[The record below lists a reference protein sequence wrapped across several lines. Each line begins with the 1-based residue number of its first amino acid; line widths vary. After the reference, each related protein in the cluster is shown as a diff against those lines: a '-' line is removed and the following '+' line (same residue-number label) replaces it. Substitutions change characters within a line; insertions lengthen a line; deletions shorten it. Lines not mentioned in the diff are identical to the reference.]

1 MNELLSVLPLIIV
14 LVVFYTILWVPQRR
28 RNKRHTEMLKELKI
42 GNNVITD
49 SGIHG
54 RIVAVD
60 EKTVTLVLKKGEA
73 VIDKSKIFGVVWK
86 KSSKSFF
93 LPVISISLF
102 ALVYVQ
108 DLSPKLGL
116 DLQGGISVILT
127 ADEGTEQELIEQAVE
142 IMRTRIEAFGDV
154 QEPEIAIS
162 GENSV
167 LVQLP
172 GVTDQE
178 KAIEALGTTGLLT
191 FRPVLDSSLNT
202 GYSPALDLIVNP
214 DDPEDVTTVV
224 KEGITGVDE
233 VIGVSI
239 ADNPEF
245 ESYILSVNSG
255 YPVIYRLGPAEL
267 TGNDIAD
274 AIAVFPENE
283 WIVSLEFKDESASL
297 FTDLTKKLANENGE
311 QRKLAIVL
319 DGEVVSAPGI
329 AFDVDP
335 TVGITGGTAAISMGN
350 ADGGEAANNLA
361 IILRYGALPVSF
373 ERSSIEKV
381 SATLGEDTLNLGLQ
395 AGLIGLIIV
404 SLYLILYYRSL
415 GLVAIIGLTSF
426 GLLFYSVITL
436 LGQYQGFT
444 LTLSGIAGIIV
455 SIGLAADSYIV
466 TFEKFKDEIKIGR
479 SFQFAADKAAT
490 DAWRTILTADFVSL
504 SAALLLYILAIGPI
518 RGFALAL
525 GVATV
530 FDLIFTRL
538 YTRNFV
544 PLVSGFSN
552 NVRFYFPIKEKDL
565 QND

>member
-1 MNELLSVLPLIIV
+1 VCC
-14 LVVFYTILWVPQRR
+14 
-28 RNKRHTEMLKELKI
+28 
-42 GNNVITD
+42 
-49 SGIHG
+49 
-54 RIVAVD
+54 
-60 EKTVTLVLKKGEA
+60 EKN
-73 VIDKSKIFGVVWK
+73 
-86 KSSKSFF
+86 
-93 LPVISISLF
+93 
-102 ALVYVQ
+102 
-108 DLSPKLGL
+108 
-116 DLQGGISVILT
+116 LT

-283 WIVSLEFKDESASL
+283 WIVS
-297 FTDLTKKLANENGE
+297 
-311 QRKLAIVL
+311 
-319 DGEVVSAPGI
+319 EVVSAPGI

-404 SLYLILYYRSL
+404 SLYLILYYRTL

-426 GLLFYSVITL
+426 GLLF
-436 LGQYQGFT
+436 
-444 LTLSGIAGIIV
+444 
-455 SIGLAADSYIV
+455 
-466 TFEKFKDEIKIGR
+466 
-479 SFQFAADKAAT
+479 
-490 DAWRTILTADFVSL
+490 
-504 SAALLLYILAIGPI
+504 
-518 RGFALAL
+518 
-525 GVATV
+525 
-530 FDLIFTRL
+530 
-538 YTRNFV
+538 
-544 PLVSGFSN
+544 
-552 NVRFYFPIKEKDL
+552 
-565 QND
+565 

>member
-1 MNELLSVLPLIIV
+1 
-14 LVVFYTILWVPQRR
+14 
-28 RNKRHTEMLKELKI
+28 
-42 GNNVITD
+42 
-49 SGIHG
+49 
-54 RIVAVD
+54 
-60 EKTVTLVLKKGEA
+60 
-73 VIDKSKIFGVVWK
+73 
-86 KSSKSFF
+86 
-93 LPVISISLF
+93 
-102 ALVYVQ
+102 
-108 DLSPKLGL
+108 
-116 DLQGGISVILT
+116 
-127 ADEGTEQELIEQAVE
+127 
-142 IMRTRIEAFGDV
+142 
-154 QEPEIAIS
+154 
-162 GENSV
+162 
-167 LVQLP
+167 
-172 GVTDQE
+172 
-178 KAIEALGTTGLLT
+178 
-191 FRPVLDSSLNT
+191 
-202 GYSPALDLIVNP
+202 
-214 DDPEDVTTVV
+214 
-224 KEGITGVDE
+224 
-233 VIGVSI
+233 
-239 ADNPEF
+239 
-245 ESYILSVNSG
+245 
-255 YPVIYRLGPAEL
+255 
-267 TGNDIAD
+267 
-274 AIAVFPENE
+274 
-283 WIVSLEFKDESASL
+283 
-297 FTDLTKKLANENGE
+297 
-311 QRKLAIVL
+311 
-319 DGEVVSAPGI
+319 
-329 AFDVDP
+329 
-335 TVGITGGTAAISMGN
+335 MGN

-404 SLYLILYYRSL
+404 SLYLILYYRTL

>member
-1 MNELLSVLPLIIV
+1 M
-14 LVVFYTILWVPQRR
+14 
-28 RNKRHTEMLKELKI
+28 K
-42 GNNVITD
+42 
-49 SGIHG
+49 
-54 RIVAVD
+54 
-60 EKTVTLVLKKGEA
+60 
-73 VIDKSKIFGVVWK
+73 KIFK
-86 KSSKSFF
+86 ILF

-108 DLSPKLGL
+108 ELSPKLGL

-267 TGNDIAD
+267 TGNDISD

-283 WIVSLEFKDESASL
+283 WIVSLEFKDDSASL
-297 FTDLTKKLANENGE
+297 FTDLT
-311 QRKLAIVL
+311 
-319 DGEVVSAPGI
+319 S
-329 AFDVDP
+329 
-335 TVGITGGTAAISMGN
+335 
-350 ADGGEAANNLA
+350 
-361 IILRYGALPVSF
+361 
-373 ERSSIEKV
+373 
-381 SATLGEDTLNLGLQ
+381 
-395 AGLIGLIIV
+395 
-404 SLYLILYYRSL
+404 
-415 GLVAIIGLTSF
+415 
-426 GLLFYSVITL
+426 
-436 LGQYQGFT
+436 
-444 LTLSGIAGIIV
+444 
-455 SIGLAADSYIV
+455 
-466 TFEKFKDEIKIGR
+466 
-479 SFQFAADKAAT
+479 
-490 DAWRTILTADFVSL
+490 
-504 SAALLLYILAIGPI
+504 
-518 RGFALAL
+518 
-525 GVATV
+525 
-530 FDLIFTRL
+530 
-538 YTRNFV
+538 
-544 PLVSGFSN
+544 
-552 NVRFYFPIKEKDL
+552 
-565 QND
+565 

>member
-1 MNELLSVLPLIIV
+1 M
-14 LVVFYTILWVPQRR
+14 
-28 RNKRHTEMLKELKI
+28 K
-42 GNNVITD
+42 
-49 SGIHG
+49 
-54 RIVAVD
+54 
-60 EKTVTLVLKKGEA
+60 
-73 VIDKSKIFGVVWK
+73 KIFK
-86 KSSKSFF
+86 ILF

-108 DLSPKLGL
+108 ELSPKLGL

-283 WIVSLEFKDESASL
+283 WIVSLEFKDDSASL

-404 SLYLILYYRSL
+404 SLYLILYYRTL

-436 LGQYQGFT
+436 LG
-444 LTLSGIAGIIV
+444 LS
-455 SIGLAADSYIV
+455 
-466 TFEKFKDEIKIGR
+466 
-479 SFQFAADKAAT
+479 
-490 DAWRTILTADFVSL
+490 
-504 SAALLLYILAIGPI
+504 
-518 RGFALAL
+518 
-525 GVATV
+525 
-530 FDLIFTRL
+530 LIH
-538 YTRNFV
+538 
-544 PLVSGFSN
+544 
-552 NVRFYFPIKEKDL
+552 I
-565 QND
+565 

>member
-1 MNELLSVLPLIIV
+1 M
-14 LVVFYTILWVPQRR
+14 
-28 RNKRHTEMLKELKI
+28 K
-42 GNNVITD
+42 
-49 SGIHG
+49 
-54 RIVAVD
+54 
-60 EKTVTLVLKKGEA
+60 
-73 VIDKSKIFGVVWK
+73 KIFK
-86 KSSKSFF
+86 ILF

-108 DLSPKLGL
+108 ELSPKLGL

-297 FTDLTKKLANENGE
+297 FTD
-311 QRKLAIVL
+311 
-319 DGEVVSAPGI
+319 
-329 AFDVDP
+329 
-335 TVGITGGTAAISMGN
+335 
-350 ADGGEAANNLA
+350 
-361 IILRYGALPVSF
+361 
-373 ERSSIEKV
+373 
-381 SATLGEDTLNLGLQ
+381 
-395 AGLIGLIIV
+395 
-404 SLYLILYYRSL
+404 
-415 GLVAIIGLTSF
+415 
-426 GLLFYSVITL
+426 
-436 LGQYQGFT
+436 
-444 LTLSGIAGIIV
+444 
-455 SIGLAADSYIV
+455 
-466 TFEKFKDEIKIGR
+466 
-479 SFQFAADKAAT
+479 
-490 DAWRTILTADFVSL
+490 
-504 SAALLLYILAIGPI
+504 
-518 RGFALAL
+518 
-525 GVATV
+525 
-530 FDLIFTRL
+530 
-538 YTRNFV
+538 
-544 PLVSGFSN
+544 
-552 NVRFYFPIKEKDL
+552 
-565 QND
+565 

>member
-1 MNELLSVLPLIIV
+1 MKKY
-14 LVVFYTILWVPQRR
+14 FKIL
-28 RNKRHTEMLKELKI
+28 
-42 GNNVITD
+42 
-49 SGIHG
+49 
-54 RIVAVD
+54 
-60 EKTVTLVLKKGEA
+60 
-73 VIDKSKIFGVVWK
+73 
-86 KSSKSFF
+86 F
-93 LPVISISLF
+93 LPILSIGLF
-102 ALVYVQ
+102 LIVYTQ
-108 DLSPKLGL
+108 NISPKLGL

-127 ADEGTEQELIEQAVE
+127 AEEGTDQELIEQAVE

-191 FRPVLDSSLNT
+191 FRPVLDSSLTT
-202 GYSPALDLIVNP
+202 GYSPALSLVVNP

-224 KEGITGVDE
+224 KPGVTGVDD
-233 VIGVSI
+233 VIGISLN
-239 ADNPEF
+239 DNPEF

-255 YPVIYRLGPAEL
+255 YPVVYQLGPAEL
-267 TGNDIAD
+267 TGNDISD

-283 WIVSLEFKDESASL
+283 WIVSLEFKDSSAEK
-297 FTDLTKKLANENGE
+297 FTELTKKLANENGE
-311 QRKLAIVL
+311 KRKLAIVL

-335 TVGITGGTAAISMGN
+335 SVGITGGTAAISMGN

-404 SLYLILYYRSL
+404 SVYLILYYRIL
-415 GLVAIIGLTSF
+415 GLIAIAGLSSF
-426 GLLFYSVITL
+426 GLLFYSVISL
-436 LGQYQGFT
+436 LGEYQGFT

-479 SFQFAADKAAT
+479 SFNFAADKAAS
-490 DAWRTILTADFVSL
+490 DAWKTILTADFVSL
-504 SAALLLYILAIGPI
+504 SAATLLYVLAIGPI

-525 GVATV
+525 GVATI
-530 FDLIFTRL
+530 FDLMFTRL
-538 YTRNFV
+538 YTRNSV
-544 PLVSGFSN
+544 PAVSGISSN
-552 NVRFYFPIKEKDL
+552 SRLFFPIKTKDL
-565 QND
+565 VND

>member
-1 MNELLSVLPLIIV
+1 M
-14 LVVFYTILWVPQRR
+14 
-28 RNKRHTEMLKELKI
+28 
-42 GNNVITD
+42 
-49 SGIHG
+49 
-54 RIVAVD
+54 
-60 EKTVTLVLKKGEA
+60 
-73 VIDKSKIFGVVWK
+73 
-86 KSSKSFF
+86 
-93 LPVISISLF
+93 
-102 ALVYVQ
+102 
-108 DLSPKLGL
+108 
-116 DLQGGISVILT
+116 
-127 ADEGTEQELIEQAVE
+127 
-142 IMRTRIEAFGDV
+142 
-154 QEPEIAIS
+154 
-162 GENSV
+162 
-167 LVQLP
+167 
-172 GVTDQE
+172 
-178 KAIEALGTTGLLT
+178 
-191 FRPVLDSSLNT
+191 
-202 GYSPALDLIVNP
+202 
-214 DDPEDVTTVV
+214 
-224 KEGITGVDE
+224 
-233 VIGVSI
+233 SI

>member
-1 MNELLSVLPLIIV
+1 MKKLFKILFLPL
-14 LVVFYTILWVPQRR
+14 
-28 RNKRHTEMLKELKI
+28 
-42 GNNVITD
+42 
-49 SGIHG
+49 
-54 RIVAVD
+54 
-60 EKTVTLVLKKGEA
+60 
-73 VIDKSKIFGVVWK
+73 
-86 KSSKSFF
+86 
-93 LPVISISLF
+93 ISISLF
-102 ALVYVQ
+102 SLVYYQ
-108 DLSPKLGL
+108 NLSPKLGL

-127 ADEGTEQELIEQAVE
+127 ADEGTDQELIEQAVE

-178 KAIEALGTTGLLT
+178 RAIEALGTTGLLT
-191 FRPVLDSSLNT
+191 FRPVLDSSMST
-202 GYSPALDLIVNP
+202 GYSPALELIVDP
-214 DDPEDVTTVV
+214 DDPENVSTAI

-233 VIGVSI
+233 VIGISI
-239 ADNPEF
+239 EDNPEF

-255 YPVIYRLGPAEL
+255 YPVIYQLGPAEL

-297 FTDLTKKLANENGE
+297 FTELTKKLANENGDK
-311 QRKLAIVL
+311 RKLAIVL

-350 ADGGEAANNLA
+350 ADGGESANNLA

-373 ERSSIEKV
+373 ERSSIQKV
-381 SATLGEDTLNLGLQ
+381 SATLGENTLNLGLQ

-404 SLYLILYYRSL
+404 SLYLILYYRIL
-415 GLVAIIGLTSF
+415 GFVAIVGLTSF
-426 GLLFYSVITL
+426 VLLFYSVITL
-436 LGQYQGFT
+436 LGEYQGFT

-466 TFEKFKDEIKIGR
+466 TFEKFKD
-479 SFQFAADKAAT
+479 
-490 DAWRTILTADFVSL
+490 
-504 SAALLLYILAIGPI
+504 
-518 RGFALAL
+518 
-525 GVATV
+525 
-530 FDLIFTRL
+530 
-538 YTRNFV
+538 
-544 PLVSGFSN
+544 
-552 NVRFYFPIKEKDL
+552 
-565 QND
+565 

>member
-1 MNELLSVLPLIIV
+1 MKKLFKILFLPLI
-14 LVVFYTILWVPQRR
+14 Y
-28 RNKRHTEMLKELKI
+28 
-42 GNNVITD
+42 
-49 SGIHG
+49 
-54 RIVAVD
+54 
-60 EKTVTLVLKKGEA
+60 
-73 VIDKSKIFGVVWK
+73 
-86 KSSKSFF
+86 
-93 LPVISISLF
+93 ISLF
-102 ALVYVQ
+102 SLVYYQ
-108 DLSPKLGL
+108 NLSPKLGL

-127 ADEGTEQELIEQAVE
+127 ADEGTDQELIEQAVE

-178 KAIEALGTTGLLT
+178 RAIEALGTTGLLT
-191 FRPVLDSSLNT
+191 FRPVLDSSMST
-202 GYSPALDLIVNP
+202 GYSPALELIVDP
-214 DDPEDVTTVV
+214 DDPENVSTVI

-233 VIGVSI
+233 VIGISLE
-239 ADNPEF
+239 DNPEF

-255 YPVIYRLGPAEL
+255 YPVIYQLGPAEL

-297 FTDLTKKLANENGE
+297 FTELTKKLANENGDK
-311 QRKLAIVL
+311 RKLAIVL

-329 AFDVDP
+329 AFDVDQ

-350 ADGGEAANNLA
+350 ADGGESANNLA

-373 ERSSIEKV
+373 ERSSIQKV
-381 SATLGEDTLNLGLQ
+381 SATLGENTLNLGLQ

-404 SLYLILYYRSL
+404 SLYLILYYRIL
-415 GLVAIIGLTSF
+415 GFVAIVGLTSF

-436 LGQYQGFT
+436 LGEYQGFT

-466 TFEKFKDEIKIGR
+466 TFEKFKD
-479 SFQFAADKAAT
+479 
-490 DAWRTILTADFVSL
+490 
-504 SAALLLYILAIGPI
+504 
-518 RGFALAL
+518 
-525 GVATV
+525 
-530 FDLIFTRL
+530 
-538 YTRNFV
+538 
-544 PLVSGFSN
+544 
-552 NVRFYFPIKEKDL
+552 
-565 QND
+565 